1 MSNKYFN
8 QITSEIV
15 KPAFSGKYLI
25 VLVIAI
31 TAIGINYYYSMSM
44 AFLTTFALAYLTK
57 GSRSK

>member
-1 MSNKYFN
+1 MSNKYFERVAG
-8 QITSEIV
+8 EIG
-15 KPAFSGKYLI
+15 KPVFSSKYLI